1 MCFNAREFF
10 FTFDIIGPTPNLLIY
25 NEKRYKSFFSSII
38 SIIII
43 ILMILF
49 SMYLL
54 VQFFKFDTPI
64 IVYSK
69 ASDNLVN
76 RSINIKDTFL
86 IFQLTNSKERTHIN
100 NSLAYYEA
108 EYSAIY
114 DNGKILNF
122 PLIIEPCILGKN
134 LNMKFSDEVE
144 EKYKFG
150 RNIEDFYCLNSDTND
165 INLFYLPNVGY
176 SNINLYIKIR
186 EGINLPPENIQTLI
200 VSENN
205 LIDHNNKAN
214 PIGESF
220 IYSFTS
226 SYSSSDFSIIN
237 YNFQYI
243 KYDTDEGLFFKSNNI
258 LTGISFSDMTYSTI
272 KKENNYNTND
282 IGVLTLGINKSNYDY
297 YQRSYKKVQ
306 ALLAEIM
313 SIVNLIIEI
322 GRIIGIIFLNKK
334 MSCDIINKLLKKGE
348 NNIENKNISN
358 KIHNTNKTLSKRTAN
373 INSRIYYNNI
383 DISKS
388 SNSGLNLGNTNKD
401 KDYDKTFKKINY
413 FQILKSYLCCCEDKK
428 TKLINYCHKIIKED
442 ICVDKILERFYISE
456 TINEYLMNKKHKK
469 IEYIDNNK
477 FKLVEQ
483 YLFDINGEIGK
494 SVNDI
499 NNNKLDLK

>member
-1 MCFNAREFF
+1 
-10 FTFDIIGPTPNLLIY
+10 
-25 NEKRYKSFFSSII
+25 
-38 SIIII
+38 
-43 ILMILF
+43 
-49 SMYLL
+49 
-54 VQFFKFDTPI
+54 
-64 IVYSK
+64 
-69 ASDNLVN
+69 
-76 RSINIKDTFL
+76 
-86 IFQLTNSKERTHIN
+86 
-100 NSLAYYEA
+100 
-108 EYSAIY
+108 
-114 DNGKILNF
+114 
-122 PLIIEPCILGKN
+122 
-134 LNMKFSDEVE
+134 
-144 EKYKFG
+144 
-150 RNIEDFYCLNSDTND
+150 
-165 INLFYLPNVGY
+165 
-176 SNINLYIKIR
+176 
-186 EGINLPPENIQTLI
+186 
-200 VSENN
+200 
-205 LIDHNNKAN
+205 
-214 PIGESF
+214 
-220 IYSFTS
+220 
-226 SYSSSDFSIIN
+226 
-237 YNFQYI
+237 
-243 KYDTDEGLFFKSNNI
+243 
-258 LTGISFSDMTYSTI
+258 
-272 KKENNYNTND
+272 
-282 IGVLTLGINKSNYDY
+282 
-297 YQRSYKKVQ
+297 
-306 ALLAEIM
+306 M

-358 KIHNTNKTLSKRTAN
+358 KIYNTNKTLSKRTAN

-499 NNNKLDLK
+499 NNNKLNLK